1 MEDDALKKI
10 RMSKKISSGIIAV
23 LMTLTVLG
31 GQTSQVYADEYVS
44 ETTEKANLSVEST
57 NSEESMQQTSETQ
70 NTPTENEDSGQTQE
84 NSDINVLPEGINDD
98 PEAYRWEHRQATITD
113 DYGIAP
119 FALEDNMDIAGYG
132 IDVSQ
137 HNGVIDWQ
145 KVRNSGVEF
154 ALIRVGYRGWGPSGT
169 LVEDS
174 KARQNLEGATKAGIR
189 VGAYFFSTAITEE
202 EAREEAQFALDIVKN
217 YEITYPIIYDNE
229 GMYKVYYNGEMVEG
243 RDYDLTATQR
253 TDMAIAFLDCIRNA
267 GYYPMMYGNTSC
279 YKNYDGRG
287 FEVGRLE
294 NSYDIWVAEYFWYD
308 ADTKQ
313 EYPSFESARIRETT
327 YTGVHSI
334 WQFSSQGQ
342 IDGISGNVDLD
353 FCYNDIY
360 DSTRLVRQFVK
371 RLYTLVLGRD
381 ADSAG
386 LVAWTD
392 QLIKK
397 NNTAAEVAF
406 GFVYSKEFQEKN
418 LSDEDYIDILY
429 QTCLGRDSDAVGKAA
444 WIDCLNGGFSRRY
457 VLRGFIESMEFSE
470 LCADVGIERGSI
482 EMIENRDKN
491 DNTTKFV
498 RRCYNVFLDREP
510 DADGLNEWTGQILE
524 NTDNAREVPYG
535 FVFSREMT
543 DKKLSNEA
551 FVAILYKGIMDRE
564 PDADGLKA
572 WTAVLDKGESRYH
585 VYEGFVYSNEFTEL
599 LSKYGL

>member
-1 MEDDALKKI
+1 MKKI

-84 NSDINVLPEGINDD
+84 NSDIHVLPEGINDD
-98 PEAYRWEHRQATITD
+98 PEAYRWEQRQATITD

-294 NSYDIWVAEYFWYD
+294 NRYDIWVAEYFWYD

-313 EYPSFESARIRETT
+313 EYPSFESARSRETT

-406 GFVYSKEFQEKN
+406 GFVYSKE
-418 LSDEDYIDILY
+418 
-429 QTCLGRDSDAVGKAA
+429 
-444 WIDCLNGGFSRRY
+444 
-457 VLRGFIESMEFSE
+457 
-470 LCADVGIERGSI
+470 
-482 EMIENRDKN
+482 
-491 DNTTKFV
+491 
-498 RRCYNVFLDREP
+498 
-510 DADGLNEWTGQILE
+510 
-524 NTDNAREVPYG
+524 
-535 FVFSREMT
+535 
-543 DKKLSNEA
+543 
-551 FVAILYKGIMDRE
+551 
-564 PDADGLKA
+564 
-572 WTAVLDKGESRYH
+572 
-585 VYEGFVYSNEFTEL
+585 
-599 LSKYGL
+599 